1 MLTGRSN
8 LLLVCALAGA
18 LSGLLAS
25 YIETILWDVT
35 VLSFGPTIA
44 SFYAGGIFGCL
55 IAMAISLA
63 YRPNLNSLSVMLFVG
78 LIGGGVGKVAGG
90 VVLDIILATL
100 ATSSQ
105 AKTNVYFFL
114 VADGIWMS
122 TLVGAILLSRGW
134 LDGHGPWPLPRLILA
149 AIAGSLAGAIEF
161 SVPLNTTP
169 MFMTMGIPINPHNLW
184 GAIEGGLV
192 GACVAL
198 GRPRTGHLPRY

>member
-1 MLTGRSN
+1 MRDTDSTKKKASKQRSSTHEDLHGSEDNMLTGRSN

-63 YRPNLNSLSVMLFVG
+63 YRPKLNSLSVMLFVG

-100 ATSSQ
+100 ATS
-105 AKTNVYFFL
+105 
-114 VADGIWMS
+114 
-122 TLVGAILLSRGW
+122 
-134 LDGHGPWPLPRLILA
+134 
-149 AIAGSLAGAIEF
+149 
-161 SVPLNTTP
+161 
-169 MFMTMGIPINPHNLW
+169 
-184 GAIEGGLV
+184 
-192 GACVAL
+192 
-198 GRPRTGHLPRY
+198 